1 MKSNKKLSRPN
12 KNISVNKVVNSVIRT
27 LDSQVAKKVLT
38 TSVANS
44 AYGSVTGTLY
54 TPALPSQGVTSL
66 TRTGDSLH
74 IDLLEYRID
83 FENATNGDAL
93 RIVIV
98 QAKANNVPTLAT
110 IFDNGASGSLD
121 VTSFINYYTKGKE
134 FVVLSDQKH
143 SCCYQSSNACSIV
156 SFNIKPKIRK
166 INFTAGTTTAEAGQ
180 IYIAVFS
187 TTGVDTSYFINQR
200 VIFHDL

>member
-1 MKSNKKLSRPN
+1 MKNKNFSRP
-12 KNISVNKVVNSVIRT
+12 KKTVPINKVVNKVIRT

-54 TPALPSQGVTSL
+54 TPALPSQGVTSS

-74 IDLLEYRID
+74 IDLIQFRMD
-83 FENATNGDAL
+83 FENATNGDAM
-93 RIVIV
+93 RVVIV
-98 QAKANNVPTLAT
+98 QAMANNVPTLAS

-121 VTSFINYYTKGKE
+121 VTSFINYYARDKE
-134 FVVLSDQKH
+134 FIVLHDSKR
-143 SCCYQSSNACSIV
+143 SVCFESSKACSIV
-156 SFNIKPKIRK
+156 CFDLNPKISK
-166 INFTAGTTTAEAGQ
+166 INFSAGSTTAEAGQ

-200 VIFHDL
+200 LIFHDL